1 MLKWED
7 TVDGT
12 LCPLLHASHDE
23 AWECAELY
31 AEELEAKGIIWALH
45 RIRVDVV
52 VVEE

>member
-1 MLKWED
+1 MIKWED

-12 LCPLLHASHDE
+12 LCPLLHASYDE
-23 AWECAELY
+23 ARECAELH
-31 AEELEAKGIIWALH
+31 AEELEAKGVIRALH